1 MGVTWNKV
9 WRDLAHNKAR
19 TLLVVL
25 SIAVGVFALGTIF
38 GGYNIMTDYMAREN
52 EAWGPIDMTLWGWP
66 FDEQAE
72 ETVLRE
78 PGVADVERA
87 ADTSFRWRLEGDASL
102 EPSDWREAQLY
113 AREDYEAQRMGKVDL
128 WEGSW
133 PEGRT
138 LAIERMT
145 ARHLDIPI
153 GSTIVVQ
160 HGQHERRLKV
170 VGIIRDSFANPPQ
183 FGADPIFFA
192 SPETAAWLTD
202 TRYNRIEVRM
212 DAYDQAEASRLIDEL
227 RYRLE
232 NTGVS
237 VWGWWIHDPTEH
249 WFQDS
254 VDTVYVILLVLGVLA
269 LGLSVF
275 LIVNTTNAI
284 ISQQVWQ
291 IGVMKAVGA
300 TRGHVVRVYLMA
312 ALIYGALA
320 LLIAMPLG
328 AVGAY
333 LLAGWILELVNIT
346 LITFPI
352 DPAALAVQTV
362 LAVVVPLVA
371 ASVPVIG
378 GARITARKAIST
390 YGLGSGYGRGLLDRI
405 LGRIRHLP
413 RPMALSVRNT
423 FRRKGRVLLTLL
435 TLALGGAMFMM
446 VMSVRASF
454 DHTLDLMLSD
464 FGGDAMVWFE
474 KSYRTSRLVEVAES
488 APGVSA
494 AEVWLR
500 YWVPMPTSYGEDYI
514 LLLGVPPRSEI
525 MNPRIAEGRML
536 RPEDDHAVV
545 MNQKIAAEQG
555 IRVGDEVAVRFEDR
569 EESVSW
575 TVVGTFRNAEDGQSI
590 CLVPFD
596 VLADETGSA
605 NRGRWMAVA
614 AEKHTS
620 EAQRQLVRDLRE
632 TYKAHGIETSYFQ
645 TADDMREEDLGGFE
659 IVMYLLLGMAA
670 LTAVVGG
677 IGMASTMS
685 INVVERRREIG
696 VMRSTGATSFAI
708 AAIFVVE
715 GVLLGVLS
723 CLFAVPISVPSSR
736 LFSDAI
742 GAELFSLPFD
752 FVFSFSGVGLWLG
765 IVVVLSALASLWPA
779 LRATRVSVREALAY
793 E

>member
-66 FDEQAE
+66 FDERAE

-78 PGVADVERA
+78 PGIADVERVV
-87 ADTSFRWRLEGDASL
+87 DTSFRWRLEGDASL

-153 GSTIVVQ
+153 GSTIVIQ
-160 HGQHERRLKV
+160 HGQHERRLEV
-170 VGIIRDSFANPPQ
+170 VGVIRDSFADPPQ

-192 SPETAAWLTD
+192 SPETVAWLTD
-202 TRYNRIEVRM
+202 DGYNCIEVRM
-212 DAYDQAEASRLIDEL
+212 DAYDQAEAARLVDEI

-232 NTGVS
+232 NDGVV
-237 VWGWWIHDPTEH
+237 VWGWWVHDPTQH
-249 WFQDS
+249 WFQNS

-300 TRGHVVRVYLMA
+300 TRCRVVRVYLMA
-312 ALIYGALA
+312 ASMYGALA
-320 LLIAMPLG
+320 LLIAIPLG

-346 LITFPI
+346 LTTFPI
-352 DPAALAVQTV
+352 DPAALIVQVV
-362 LAVVVPLVA
+362 LAVTVPLVA
-371 ASVPVIG
+371 ALVPVIG
-378 GARITARKAIST
+378 GARITAHRAIST
-390 YGLGSGYGRGLLDRI
+390 YGLGGGFGRGLFDRL
-405 LGRIRHLP
+405 LGRICRLP
-413 RPMALSVRNT
+413 RPVVLSMRNT
-423 FRRKGRVLLTLL
+423 FRRKGRVVLTLL

-454 DHTLDLMLSD
+454 DHTLDVMLSD
-464 FGGDAMVWFE
+464 FGGDAVIWFE
-474 KSYRTSRLVEVAES
+474 KTYRASRLVEVS
-488 APGVSA
+488 QSVPGVRA
-494 AEVWLR
+494 AEVWIR
-500 YWVPMPTSYGEDYI
+500 YWAPLPTAYGEDYI
-514 LLLGVPPRSEI
+514 LLLGVPPESGI
-525 MNPRIAEGRML
+525 IHPRIAEGRML
-536 RPEDDHAVV
+536 KPEDDHAIV
-545 MNQKIAAEQG
+545 MNNKVAVDQG
-555 IRVGDEVAVRFEDR
+555 IGVGDVITVRIL
-569 EESVSW
+569 EEEVSW
-575 TVVGTFRNAEDGQSI
+575 TVVGLFLNAEDGQSN
-590 CLVPFD
+590 CLVPLD
-596 VLADETGSA
+596 VLADEVGSP
-605 NRGRWMAVA
+605 NRGSWAAVA
-614 AEKHTS
+614 AEEHTP
-620 EAQRQLVRDLRE
+620 EARRQLVRDLRE
-632 TYKAHGIETSYFQ
+632 AYKAHGIETSWFQ
-645 TADDMREEDLGGFE
+645 TADDMREENLSGFE
-659 IVMYLLLGMAA
+659 IVMILLLGMAA
-670 LTAVVGG
+670 LTAAVGG

-708 AAIFVVE
+708 AAIFVAE
-715 GVLLGVLS
+715 GMLLGVLS

-736 LFSDAI
+736 LFSDVVGDA
-742 GAELFSLPFD
+742 LFSLPFD
-752 FVFSFSGVGLWLG
+752 FVYSINGVGLWLG

>member
-38 GGYNIMTDYMAREN
+38 GGYNIITDCMAREN
-52 EAWGPIDMTLWGWP
+52 EAWGPIDITLWGWP
-66 FDEQAE
+66 MNERTE

-78 PGVADVERA
+78 PGVADVERVV
-87 ADTSFRWRLEGDASL
+87 DTSFHWRLEGDASL
-102 EPSDWREAQLY
+102 ELSDWREAQLY
-113 AREDYEAQRMGKVDL
+113 AREDYEAQHMGKVDL

-145 ARHLDIPI
+145 ARYLGIPI
-153 GSTIVVQ
+153 GATIVIQ
-160 HGQHERRLKV
+160 HGQHERRLEV
-170 VGIIRDSFANPPQ
+170 VGIVRDSFADPPQ

-202 TRYNRIEVRM
+202 DGYNRIEVRM
-212 DAYDQAEASRLIDEL
+212 DAYDQAKADELAEAL

-232 NTGVS
+232 NTGVM
-237 VWGWWIHDPTEH
+237 VWGWWVHDPTKH
-249 WFQDS
+249 WFQNS

-300 TRGHVVRVYLMA
+300 TRGRVVRVYLMA

-320 LLIAMPLG
+320 LMIAIPSG

-333 LLAGWILELVNIT
+333 LLACWILELVNIT
-346 LITFPI
+346 LTTFPI
-352 DPAALAVQTV
+352 DPPALVVQVVVAV
-362 LAVVVPLVA
+362 AVPLVA
-371 ASVPVIG
+371 ALVPVIG
-378 GARITARKAIST
+378 GARITTRKAIAT
-390 YGLGSGYGRGLLDRI
+390 YGLGGGFGRGLFDRL
-405 LGRIRHLP
+405 LGRMRRLP
-413 RPMALSVRNT
+413 RPLALSVRNT
-423 FRRKGRVLLTLL
+423 FRRKGRVALTLL

-454 DHTLDLMLSD
+454 DHTLDMMLSD
-464 FGGDAMVWFE
+464 FGGDAVIWFAR
-474 KSYRTSRLVEVAES
+474 SYRASRLVEVS
-488 APGVSA
+488 QGVPGVRA
-494 AEVWLR
+494 AEVWMR
-500 YWVPMPTSYGEDYI
+500 YWAPLPTAYGEDYI
-514 LLLGVPPRSEI
+514 LLLGVPPESRI
-525 MNPRIAEGRML
+525 IHPRIAEGRML
-536 RPEDDHAVV
+536 EPEDDHAIV
-545 MNQKIAAEQG
+545 MNKKIAVDQG
-555 IRVGDEVAVRFEDR
+555 IGIGDVITVRILEED
-569 EESVSW
+569 VSW
-575 TVVGTFRNAEDGQSI
+575 TVVGLFLNVEDGQSN

-596 VLADETGSA
+596 VLADEVGSP
-605 NRGRWMAVA
+605 NRGSWAAVA
-614 AEKHTS
+614 AEKHTP
-620 EAQRQLVRDLRE
+620 EARRQLVRDLRE
-632 TYKAHGIETSYFQ
+632 AYKAHGIETSYLQ
-645 TADDMREEDLGGFE
+645 TADDMREENLSGFG
-659 IVMYLLLGMAA
+659 IVMILLLGMAA
-670 LTAVVGG
+670 LTAAVGG

-708 AAIFVVE
+708 AAIFVAE

-736 LFSDAI
+736 LFSDVV
-742 GAELFSLPFD
+742 GDTLFSLPFD
-752 FVFSFSGVGLWLG
+752 FVYSISGVGLWLG